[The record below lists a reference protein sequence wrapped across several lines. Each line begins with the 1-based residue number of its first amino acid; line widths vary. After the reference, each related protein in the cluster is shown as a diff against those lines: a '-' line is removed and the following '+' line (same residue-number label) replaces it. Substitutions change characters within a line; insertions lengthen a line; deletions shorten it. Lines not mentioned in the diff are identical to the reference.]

1 MKKIDWEAEIKK
13 IEGLADIEDDDNSKI
28 KREVVNDMLL
38 IDDENDSKRRES
50 LIRFIRTRRELDE
63 IQ

>member
-1 MKKIDWEAEIKK
+1 MKKIDWEEEIKK